1 MATDD
6 LIELPGTVTDVYPGG
21 LFEVTLENE
30 RKVKAYLGGRMRQ
43 NKIRV
48 VLGDSVT
55 VGVTPYDLG
64 KGRIVFRHK

>member
-6 LIELPGTVTDVYPGG
+6 LVEVAGIVTDVHPGG
-21 LFEVTLENE
+21 VFEVTLENT
-30 RKVKAYLGGRMRQ
+30 KKIQAYLGGRLRQ

-55 VGVTPYDLG
+55 VGLTPYDLTR
-64 KGRIVFRHK
+64 GRIVFRHK